1 VSGPDTP
8 ISSADS
14 NLIPPVVKQMLSS
27 GEDVEVRYVVKGAEA
42 YATIKRLIILR
53 DGKTSSHQYD
63 HIAGVREISR
73 SNVWIILAGV
83 AMFALGGTSPI
94 FPVAGAG
101 LILLGVLTRARR
113 VELLVNGVREPVV
126 LDGAREVL
134 VPLAERLHEKG
145 ARKLG
150 A

>member
-1 VSGPDTP
+1 MSASTDHRDDSGRLVPDSVRELLP
-8 ISSADS
+8 ADEE
-14 NLIPPVVKQMLSS
+14 I
-27 GEDVEVRYVVKGAEA
+27 EVRYVVKGAEA
-42 YATIKRLIILR
+42 YATTRRLIILR
-53 DGKTSSHQYD
+53 DGRTSSHQYSS
-63 HIAGVREISR
+63 IAGVREISR
-73 SNVWIILAGV
+73 SNAWLILAGV

-113 VELLVNGVREPVV
+113 VELLVNGLKEPVV

-134 VPLAERLHEKG
+134 VPLAERLHSKG
-145 ARKLG
+145 AQKLG

>member
-1 VSGPDTP
+1 VSSSGGP
-8 ISSADS
+8 ISNDS
-14 NLIPPVVKQMLSS
+14 GNLVPPVVRELLSS
-27 GEDVEVRYVVKGAEA
+27 DEEVEVRYVVKGAEA

-53 DGKTSSHQYD
+53 DGQTSSHQYD

-73 SNVWIILAGV
+73 SNAWVILAGV
-83 AMFALGGTSPI
+83 AMFALGGTSAI

-113 VELLVNGVREPVV
+113 VELLVNGVKEPVV
-126 LDGAREVL
+126 IDGAREVL
-134 VPLAERLHEKG
+134 VPLAERLHQRG

>member
-1 VSGPDTP
+1 
-8 ISSADS
+8 
-14 NLIPPVVKQMLSS
+14 MLSS

-53 DGKTSSHQYD
+53 DGRTFSHQYD

-73 SNVWIILAGV
+73 SNAWVILAGV
-83 AMFALGGTSPI
+83 AMFALGGTSAI

-113 VELLVNGVREPVV
+113 LELLVNGVKEPVI

-134 VPLAERLHEKG
+134 VPLAEKLHAKG
-145 ARKLG
+145 AQRLG

>member
-1 VSGPDTP
+1 VGP
-8 ISSADS
+8 ISNDS
-14 NLIPPVVKQMLSS
+14 GNLVPPVVRELLSS
-27 GEDVEVRYVVKGAEA
+27 DEEVEVRYVVKGAEA

-53 DGKTSSHQYD
+53 DGQTSSHQYD

-73 SNVWIILAGV
+73 SNAWVILAGV
-83 AMFALGGTSPI
+83 AMFALGGTSAI

-113 VELLVNGVREPVV
+113 VELLVNGVKEPVV
-126 LDGAREVL
+126 IDGAREVL
-134 VPLAERLHEKG
+134 VPLAERLHQRG

>member
-1 VSGPDTP
+1 VRELLP
-8 ISSADS
+8 ADEE
-14 NLIPPVVKQMLSS
+14 I
-27 GEDVEVRYVVKGAEA
+27 EVRYVVKGAEA
-42 YATIKRLIILR
+42 YATTRRLIILR
-53 DGKTSSHQYD
+53 DGRTSSHQYSS
-63 HIAGVREISR
+63 IAGVREISR
-73 SNVWIILAGV
+73 SNAWLILAGV

-113 VELLVNGVREPVV
+113 VELLVNGLKEPVV

-134 VPLAERLHEKG
+134 VPLAERLHSKG
-145 ARKLG
+145 AQKLG